1 MKREEQK
8 FWNKNYQKKFDEN
21 LKKHIFNT
29 YKFSNN
35 DINKFILLLQKGVY
49 PYEHMDDWEKFNET
63 SLPDEED
70 FYSDLKMQDI
80 TDLYYMQKMFIKIF
94 K

>member
-21 LKKHIFNT
+21 LKEHIFNT

-80 TDLYYMQKMFIKIF
+80 TDLYYMQKIFIKIF

>member
-1 MKREEQK
+1 
-8 FWNKNYQKKFDEN
+8 
-21 LKKHIFNT
+21 
-29 YKFSNN
+29 
-35 DINKFILLLQKGVY
+35 
-49 PYEHMDDWEKFNET
+49 MDDWEKFNET

-80 TDLYYMQKMFIKIF
+80 TDLYYMQKIFIKIF